1 MAEATIARE
10 GNFATQFATLH
21 REILETFQRLFEAL
35 ERRKQD
41 LLVKLSAM
49 KTAHD
54 KNTELEEAIKQL
66 SIAKEKAIQAM
77 KNNLLGEELDLI
89 TESID
94 SKIAARVKMIVSV
107 GSLNS
112 IEFRCSI

>member
-1 MAEATIARE
+1 MAEATVARE

-21 REILETFQRLFEAL
+21 REILETFQRLYEAL

-54 KNTELEEAIKQL
+54 KNTELEETIKQL
-66 SIAKEKAIQAM
+66 GIAKEKAINAM
-77 KNNLLGEELDLI
+77 KSNLLGEELDLI
-89 TESID
+89 KAAFDT
-94 SKIAARVKMIVSV
+94 KIAARVEDEGVFWKFEFDRI
-107 GSLNS
+107 SL
-112 IEFRCSI
+112 FD